1 LGLGIRA
8 IWESAKK
15 LLKLHQKILP
25 EITSQQGL
33 QIFSSSKNFL
43 KNFIKLYLKE
53 FKFMDNDGEQAIGFW
68 VT

>member
-15 LLKLHQKILP
+15 LLKLHQRILP
-25 EITSQQGL
+25 GITSQQGL